1 MSGGQLNWSQWS
13 SKIWQLVAQTDT
25 DASKRHWASGPLL
38 MSKVVSL
45 KKVEV
50 FIKNKHK
57 FIEDT

>member
-1 MSGGQLNWSQWS
+1 MYLTPC
-13 SKIWQLVAQTDT
+13 LVVNQIEAIDPIKFDT

-45 KKVEV
+45 KKAKV
-50 FIKNKHK
+50 FIENKLK